1 MIYLISKPP
10 KPLMK
15 DILRIKGILFYL
27 IIIINSGCS
36 SENHI
41 ENNNIQIDSLK
52 ILPNSFYAFRRG
64 RIFVENIKPK
74 SYRIWY
80 DIDRG
85 GVENIYKIEDFQNR
99 NNTVERIIAKYGID
113 TNLCKKNVNLFI
125 RLSRKYEFGHL
136 SIDQQNN
143 IFFSNRDG
151 LLEQYAYPFN
161 DSVRKRYSRNSN
173 FRLLQSGWFEN
184 IAD

>member
-1 MIYLISKPP
+1 M
-10 KPLMK
+10 
-15 DILRIKGILFYL
+15 D
-27 IIIINSGCS
+27 
-36 SENHI
+36 
-41 ENNNIQIDSLK
+41 
-52 ILPNSFYAFRRG
+52 
-64 RIFVENIKPK
+64 
-74 SYRIWY
+74 

-113 TNLCKKNVNLFI
+113 TNLCKKNANLFI

-136 SIDQQNN
+136 SIDQQNK

-151 LLEQYAYPFN
+151 SLEQYAYVFN
-161 DSVRKRYSRNSN
+161 DSVRKKYTRNSN